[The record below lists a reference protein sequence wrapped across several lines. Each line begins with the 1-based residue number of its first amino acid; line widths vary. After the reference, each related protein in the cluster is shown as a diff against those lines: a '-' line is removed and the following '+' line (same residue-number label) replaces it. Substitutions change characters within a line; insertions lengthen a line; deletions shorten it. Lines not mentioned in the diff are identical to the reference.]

1 MWDAMDRPPGQR
13 FEYWLG
19 ATARRL
25 REEAGLSLED
35 MASRVHASKEKLDR
49 FEKGRTRPHNESE
62 VVAGYAEVCG
72 IADARDV
79 YALALDDWNAHGQAP
94 AAAAIAR
101 RRFERS
107 PHNGEPLGPSHR
119 PETRSG

>member
-1 MWDAMDRPPGQR
+1 MERPAAQQ

-35 MASRVHASKEKLDR
+35 MASRMHASKEKLDR

-72 IADARDV
+72 IADARSV
-79 YALALDDWNAHGQAP
+79 YALALEEWNARGQAP
-94 AAAAIAR
+94 AAGTILE
-101 RRFERS
+101 RRFERR
-107 PHNGEPLGPSHR
+107 PHNGDPLSPSHR